1 VRGRG
6 AKAVRVEEGDAA
18 SVSGASAHCVSSS
31 CILALRQGA
40 STSCHVMPCAGNAAR
55 TRKASAVVAD
65 AAAGG
70 GAAAASAV
78 DDAAPGLAGAPS
90 RECMLSV
97 LTRQ

>member
-1 VRGRG
+1 MRGRG
-6 AKAVRVEEGDAA
+6 AKAVRVEEGDA
-18 SVSGASAHCVSSS
+18 VSGASAHCVSSS

-70 GAAAASAV
+70 GAAAAV